1 MDAEK
6 KGALVQAEGF
16 LGDLRRN
23 IDAWYADQISYET
36 FDGKQR
42 ATWEAICA
50 AGPRAEEL
58 VLRTLRER
66 LTPMKAA
73 RSAS

>member
-1 MDAEK
+1 MDTEK
-6 KGALVQAEGF
+6 ESAPALAEGF
-16 LGDLRRN
+16 LADLRGN
-23 IDAWYADQISYET
+23 VDAWYADRIGCEAFHALQ
-36 FDGKQR
+36 G

-50 AGPRAEEL
+50 AGSRVEEL

-66 LTPMKAA
+66 LTPLKAA